1 MTTIV
6 LADDHHVVRQ
16 ALKTLLEVESDFF
29 VIGEVAD
36 GLEVADLV
44 ERLKPDLG
52 SSKKI
57 NRRNIKQ
64 IKEEYGRNIF
74 PGSAIAPS
82 VVRVQP

>member
-1 MTTIV
+1 MIMSTNKMV
-6 LADDHHVVRQ
+6 LPVLLVAFFIRVYATNELAIDHDEYDVYRRV
-16 ALKTLLEVESDFF
+16 
-29 VIGEVAD
+29 
-36 GLEVADLV
+36 
-44 ERLKPDLG
+44 LG